1 MARPTAAWLVALA
14 LLAVPLAGC
23 LDLHA
28 ARIPD
33 RLLEG
38 RGGNG
43 WAKNQTASQKEP
55 DSQQGGLVKTQA
67 LVYEDRTSDDAG
79 RGFDGSL
86 SVTTLRTVLRPSEE
100 KLRDE
105 VKGRVRK
112 EAEAKGIRIS
122 GDPADGE
129 RTLANKADAFWFAYK
144 GTVNRAG
151 FFSQSAE
158 VRVFGEVSQC
168 SEEETVVVLVGL
180 AQVSDVRSVGGVV
193 LPSDPDDTTWREI
206 VSDPSGRVEG
216 VRGSEGLAYNV
227 VC

>member
-1 MARPTAAWLVALA
+1 MRLVAALVLVALVA
-14 LLAVPLAGC
+14 APLAGC

-43 WAKNQTASQKEP
+43 WTKNQSASQKEP
-55 DSQQGGLVKTQA
+55 ASDGLVKTQA
-67 LVYEDRTSDDAG
+67 LVYEDRTSDDNG

-86 SVTTLRTVLRPSEE
+86 TVTTLRTVLRPSEE
-100 KLRDE
+100 KLRDD
-105 VKGRVRK
+105 VKARVRK
-112 EAEAKGIRIS
+112 EAEAKGIRIQ
-122 GDPADGE
+122 GDPGDGE
-129 RTLANKADAFWFAYK
+129 RTLANKAEAFWFSYK
-144 GTVNRAG
+144 GTVSKAG

-168 SEEETVVVLVGL
+168 AEEETVVILVGL

-193 LPSDPDDTTWREI
+193 LPGDPDDTTWREV

-216 VRGSEGLAYNV
+216 IRGSDGLAYNV
-227 VC
+227 AC

>member
-1 MARPTAAWLVALA
+1 MRQAAWLVVAA
-14 LLAVPLAGC
+14 LLAAPLAGC
-23 LDLHA
+23 LEIHA

-43 WAKNQTASQKEP
+43 WAKNATASQKEP
-55 DSQQGGLVKTQA
+55 ASAQGGLVKTQSF
-67 LVYEDRTSDDAG
+67 VYEDRTSDDAG

-105 VKGRVRK
+105 VKERVRK
-112 EAEAKGIRIS
+112 EAESKGIRIG
-122 GDPADGE
+122 GDPEDGT
-129 RTLANKADAFWFAYK
+129 RTLANKAEAFWFAYT
-144 GTVNRAG
+144 GTVSKAG

-168 SEEETVVVLVGL
+168 TEEETVVVLVGL
-180 AQVSDVRSVGGVV
+180 AQVSDVRSVGGVT

-216 VRGSEGLAYNV
+216 IRGSDGLAYNV
-227 VC
+227 AC

>member
-1 MARPTAAWLVALA
+1 MRLA
-14 LLAVPLAGC
+14 VTLAVVLLAVPLSGC

-43 WAKNQTASQKEP
+43 WTKNGTASQKEP
-55 DSQQGGLVKTQA
+55 TSTQMGLVKTQA
-67 LVYEDRTSDDAG
+67 LVYEDRTSDENG
-79 RGFDGSL
+79 NGFDGSL

-105 VKGRVRK
+105 LKDRVRK
-112 EAEAKGIRIS
+112 EAESKGIRIS
-122 GDPADGE
+122 TDAVEGTRA
-129 RTLANKADAFWFAYK
+129 LANGADAFWFTHK
-144 GTVNRAG
+144 GTVSKAG

-158 VRVFGEVSQC
+158 VRVLGEVSQC
-168 SEEETVVVLVGL
+168 ADEETVVVVVGL

-193 LPSDPDDTTWREI
+193 LPSDPDDATWREI
-206 VSDPSGRVEG
+206 VSDPRGRIEG
-216 VRGSEGLAYNV
+216 IRGSDGLAYNV
-227 VC
+227 AC

>member
-1 MARPTAAWLVALA
+1 MRLALA
-14 LLAVPLAGC
+14 VVVLLLAVPLSGC

-28 ARIPD
+28 ARVPD

-43 WAKNQTASQKEP
+43 WAKNQSASQKEP
-55 DSQQGGLVKTQA
+55 TSAQMGLVKTQSF
-67 LVYEDRTSDDAG
+67 VYEDRTSDDAG
-79 RGFDGSL
+79 RGFDGTL

-105 VKGRVRK
+105 VKGRVRA

-122 GDPADGE
+122 GNPQEGT
-129 RTLANKADAFWFAYK
+129 RTLANDAEAYWFSYR
-144 GTVNRAG
+144 GTVSRAG

-158 VRVFGEVSQC
+158 VRLFGEVSQC
-168 SEEETVVVLVGL
+168 SEEETVVALVGL

-206 VSDPSGRVEG
+206 VGDARGGVEG
-216 VRGSEGLAYNV
+216 IRGSDGLAYNV
-227 VC
+227 EC